1 MVIEPAQRL
10 ESVAW
15 PSKSRYSV
23 VYSVVRRG
31 SVLILKGRL
40 CRERYCQAPTEPCRA
55 VQAAALGLFHQSS
68 SAQAGKQAAFGVPD
82 P

>member
-1 MVIEPAQRL
+1 
-10 ESVAW
+10 
-15 PSKSRYSV
+15 
-23 VYSVVRRG
+23 VYSMVHWG

-40 CRERYCQAPTEPCRA
+40 CRETLYQALAEPCRA

-68 SAQAGKQAAFGVPD
+68 SAQAGKQAAIGVPD